1 MKRNTFYL
9 LTGIVIL
16 LEVVGVYLAALNRVP
31 LVATIGIIAGI
42 IVLYLARRHIDDII
56 EDERM
61 LLITQKAALRTLQVF
76 WTIFFA
82 LSVGG
87 IAFGFGN
94 LLGIPN
100 RVPWHPP
107 PPVPVDGASE
117 FVPAHNFGFLGMAQ
131 IGLLCLMLFLYVG
144 FHMYYAKKYGEW
156 EDDEE

>member
-16 LEVVGVYLAALNRVP
+16 LEVLTVYLAAQNRVP
-31 LVATIGIIAGI
+31 FVATAAIIAGI
-42 IVLYLARRHIDDII
+42 VVLYLARRRIDDII
-56 EDERM
+56 EDERWVQ
-61 LLITQKAALRTLQVF
+61 ITQKAALRTLQVF
-76 WTIFFA
+76 WTVFFA

-87 IAFGFGN
+87 IAFGFSD

-100 RVPWHPP
+100 RPPWHYPP
-107 PPVPVDGASE
+107 PMPVNRTGDVI
-117 FVPAHNFGFLGMAQ
+117 PAHNFGFLGMFQ